1 METFHR
7 LTLSDLLSLYWDWI
21 PALSLRPVQ
30 LLSSRTHKMRLFLS
44 RNERYRT
51 NRTQELS
58 NYDLWFPPPSLML
71 TNEIRPLPKVSER
84 RVCLFYP
91 LYIEDVRGWRYKKN
105 PFFFVSRLFV
115 SRNLQ
120 LDVLNALQH
129 AALCLTVFYSRRAL
143 ENVGTRDW
151 RCPGARC

>member
-91 LYIEDVRGWRYKKN
+91 LYIEDVRGWRYSTPLCVWRFFILAERSKMSGRVTDVAQVRAVKN
-105 PFFFVSRLFV
+105 DCLKE
-115 SRNLQ
+115 LT
-120 LDVLNALQH
+120 ALT
-129 AALCLTVFYSRRAL
+129 LGSGD
-143 ENVGTRDW
+143 ES
-151 RCPGARC
+151 